1 MIETIKT
8 LPDEDRR
15 ALEGASWHKQLGQ
28 IFAKIGEREAQAQ
41 SLDGVLVLIFDDP
54 SYKHVEVTP
63 WSSDDRLP
71 LHNENAVRKAFLHG
85 LPRRGNQGLIEMVQ
99 AIRRGF
105 EATLD
110 ADAPS
115 VSGGLAVT
123 IAGLFGVWILALLL
137 RSRLTRSAPAGER
150 PTGTTGHEQ
159 VLPGMFGDMFGTLA
173 ASWIYDKSLRQGP
186 ELPPPPDT
194 AIVVTGFPIRLR
206 DPLHHDDGNLV
217 EQTAWDWGK
226 TGTRTRATT
235 LSYRRAGVVL
245 SCEAS

>member
-28 IFAKIGEREAQAQ
+28 IFAKIGEREAQEQ

-54 SYKHVEVTP
+54 SYKHWVQVTP
-63 WSSDDRLP
+63 WPPDNLP
-71 LHNENAVRKAFLHG
+71 LHNENAVRKAFSHG
-85 LPRRGNQGLIEMVQ
+85 LHHAGPNQGLIEMVQ

-115 VSGGLAVT
+115 VSGWALAVT

-137 RSRLTRSAPAGER
+137 RARLTRSAPAGER

-173 ASWIYDKSLRQGP
+173 ASWIYDKSLRQAP

-217 EQTAWDWGK
+217 EQTAGSGEK
-226 TGTRTRATT
+226 
-235 LSYRRAGVVL
+235 S
-245 SCEAS
+245 EHEPEPQP